1 MAKLLTPKQLNFKMV
16 EYGNSNFV
24 KSEKKRNPPP
34 VVFGIAFGEV
44 SYLDYEPD
52 TKLKVSQDDL
62 LVFFRQ
68 MAVMLKSGVALS
80 QALELLAENM
90 NNKKFGAN
98 IFEISKRLGSG
109 EELSSSLN
117 NYPRIFSPIMVG
129 LIEAGEAGGILSGV
143 LERLAALIEAQNKIK
158 GQITGALIYPIAI
171 LVLAISVS
179 LGLLIFIVPKFE
191 TMFSSMGADLPGL
204 TAFMLSLSRLVTT
217 WTFAIGAPFV
227 LFIGAYFLN
236 ISYSTPSGRLFFDKL
251 IFKVPLFGNLILKSE
266 IAQFSDTLSTLINS
280 GISIVEEMERC
291 IKASN
296 NEVIRLSL
304 RRSISLVTQGQEL
317 SNSLETAK
325 IIPKLLISMI
335 RIGEETGALSFMLEN
350 IANFYKREV
359 EEAVTILTK
368 AMEPMVIFVVA
379 AIVGTIVVSLYLPM
393 FDLIKTMGGS

>member
-1 MAKLLTPKQLNFKMV
+1 MV
-16 EYGNSNFV
+16 EYGESNFV

-34 VVFGIAFGEV
+34 VIFGFEFGEV

-52 TKLKVSQDDL
+52 AKLKVSQDDL

-90 NNKKFGAN
+90 SNKKFGSN
-98 IFEISKRLGSG
+98 IFDISKKLGSG
-109 EELSSSLN
+109 EELSSSLDS
-117 NYPRIFSPIMVG
+117 YPRIFSPIMIG

-143 LERLAALIEAQNKIK
+143 LERLALLIEAQNKIK

-171 LVLAISVS
+171 LLLAISVS

-217 WTFAIGAPFV
+217 WTFAIGAPFI
-227 LFIGAYFLN
+227 LFIGVYLFN
-236 ISYSTPSGRLFFDKL
+236 ISYSTPSGRLFFDRL
-251 IFKVPLFGNLILKSE
+251 ILKIPLFGNLILKSE
-266 IAQFSDTLSTLINS
+266 VAQFSDTLSTLINS
-280 GISIVEEMERC
+280 GISIVEAMERC

-317 SNSLETAK
+317 SASLANAK
-325 IIPKLLISMI
+325 VMPGLLVSMI
-335 RIGEETGALSFMLEN
+335 KIGEETGALSFMLEN
-350 IANFYKREV
+350 LSKFYKREV
-359 EEAVTILTK
+359 EEAVTVLTK

-393 FDLIKTMGGS
+393 FDLINQMG